1 MMHSASQGAG
11 TGSRIVS
18 EVLAALRAQGGRR
31 CILGMDRD
39 DPQSTHFWRK
49 NGFRV
54 VRELPQDEGVIQ
66 VAERL
71 LTE

>member
-1 MMHSASQGAG
+1 M
-11 TGSRIVS
+11 
-18 EVLAALRAQGGRR
+18 
-31 CILGMDRD
+31 LGMDRD

-54 VRELPQDEGVIQ
+54 VRELPQDEGIIQ